1 MLCMFVFVVY
11 VLCLWLTYRFLLF
24 ASGSH
29 PAKHP
34 LSNSLTKVSVC
45 SPPPSSPCFA
55 VPVHPRFA
63 SRFPSR
69 FALRS
74 LLRPSLCCSLRSSLL
89 ASHSPTEKAPWRL
102 NSTSYR
108 IPGCKRALLSIQIA
122 GRPVAPTS
130 SEATMALPNGKR
142 PCGFP
147 NA

>member
-1 MLCMFVFVVY
+1 MPE
-11 VLCLWLTYRFLLF
+11 
-24 ASGSH
+24 AE
-29 PAKHP
+29 
-34 LSNSLTKVSVC
+34 VSVC

-55 VPVHPRFA
+55 LPVHPRFA

-89 ASHSPTEKAPWRL
+89 ASPSPTEKAPWRL
-102 NSTSYR
+102 NSNSYR

-130 SEATMALPNGKR
+130 SEATMALQNGKR
-142 PCGFP
+142 PCRRAQVSCRLINHSAADNYP
-147 NA
+147 TEMCNSHSNLQWIINPPY